1 MGLVGSCLMSAA
13 AESFFLHPRARGFSL
28 STSSRPQ
35 QKGHRRHAPVLEL
48 YNNRRRHSSS
58 AMMAPN
64 YDDHTTVQPL

>member
-35 QKGHRRHAPVLEL
+35 QKGHRRYAPVLEL
-48 YNNRRRHSSS
+48 YNTRRHSSA

-64 YDDHTTVQPL
+64 YDDRTTVQPL